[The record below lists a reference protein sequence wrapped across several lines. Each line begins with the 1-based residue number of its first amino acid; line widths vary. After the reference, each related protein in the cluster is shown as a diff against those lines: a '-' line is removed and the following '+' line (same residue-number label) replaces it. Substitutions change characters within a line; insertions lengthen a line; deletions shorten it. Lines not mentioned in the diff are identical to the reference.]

1 MLRIGLI
8 ARYDNSGLGTMC
20 WEFARHLKPVKVLLV
35 SNGIYQTFPERYDEF
50 ETRTNPARNVFSN
63 EIKDW
68 LTEDIDVLLTI
79 ETFYDHSIIK
89 TCRTKGVKTAQLT
102 MCELLPSKIPIYPDL
117 FLCPSKLDMEMTPEH
132 NKVLVS
138 PPFNLEKLKW
148 RKRDIARVFV
158 HTASHGGISGRKGT
172 HFILEAMKHVKSD
185 IKLIIY
191 SWRSFVCNDPR
202 VEVRVQNF
210 KNYWQCWQEG
220 DVLIYPQ
227 DFNGICLP
235 ICEAMCSGMAV
246 ITTNI
251 FPFNEYLHPDLMF
264 DPTGFRDVRVSPT
277 LVKVKGAIID
287 PKKIAEKI
295 DLIANKDIGKYSEF
309 GKKWAEKNSWGVLL
323 PKYVKILEELCKEQS
338 E

>member
-1 MLRIGLI
+1 MRIGII

-20 WEFARHLKPVKVLLV
+20 WEYTRHLKPAKVLLV
-35 SNGIYQTFPERYDEF
+35 ANGVYQTFPERYDEF
-50 ETRTNPARNVFSN
+50 ETKRVEPRAPFGGD
-63 EIKDW
+63 IKEWITD
-68 LTEDIDVLLTI
+68 DIDVLLTI
-79 ETFYDHSIIK
+79 ETFYDWSVIK
-89 TCRTKGVKTAQLT
+89 LCREKGVKTAMIT
-102 MCELLPSKIPIYPDL
+102 MAELLPEKIPLHPDL
-117 FLCPSKLDMEMTPEH
+117 FICPSKLDMEMTPKH
-132 NKVLVS
+132 QKVLLP

-148 RKRDIARVFV
+148 KKRSTARTFV

-172 HFILEAMKHVKSD
+172 HFVLEAMKHVKSD

-191 SWRSFVCNDPR
+191 SWRAFACDDPR

-251 FPFNEYLHPDLMF
+251 FPFNEYMHPDLMF
-264 DPTGFRDVRVSPT
+264 EPDGFTEVRVNPM
-277 LVKVKGAIID
+277 LRPVQGA
-287 PKKIAEKI
+287 KINAEAIAGKI
-295 DLIANKDIGKYSEF
+295 EMIANKDIGKYSEF

-323 PKYVKILEELCKEQS
+323 PQYVKVLEELCKKPS